1 MDGLL
6 VSCRERWGTSVRDL
20 YQILG
25 IKRSAAQSEI
35 QKAYRRRAKTL
46 HPDTG
51 GSVEAFG
58 ELSTAYT
65 VLSDSDR
72 RERYDTTG
80 EVAPVRPNNLD
91 ASAIEIIAQK
101 LGLVIHA
108 EQDVTSMDI
117 AALLDQA
124 IRDDIAERK
133 SGMSGLR
140 RAMERA
146 RKLRDRVKRRAQ
158 GQDNMLARVLD
169 WHATTAKTH
178 IKKNEEAIRSMERA
192 LDILKDYSFA
202 DDVTLAAADD
212 VAGALRDAL
221 KALDELAV
229 MLNATQPAPDVI
241 LGEAAPSAFG

>member
-1 MDGLL
+1 M
-6 VSCRERWGTSVRDL
+6 SVRDL
-20 YQILG
+20 YHILG
-25 IKRSAAQSEI
+25 IKRVAARDEI
-35 QKAYRRRAKTL
+35 QKAYRRKAKSL

-58 ELSTAYT
+58 ELSTAYA
-65 VLSDSDR
+65 VLSDPDR

-80 EVAPVRPNNLD
+80 EITPLRPNNLD

-108 EQDVTSMDI
+108 EQDVTSLDI
-117 AALLDQA
+117 AALLDQS

-140 RAMERA
+140 RAVERA
-146 RKLRDRVKRRAQ
+146 RKLRERVKRRAKD
-158 GQDNMLARVLD
+158 QDNMLAKVLD
-169 WHATTAKTH
+169 WHEITAKTH
-178 IKKNEEAIRSMERA
+178 IKKNEDAIRSMERA
-192 LDILKDYSFA
+192 LEILQDYSFA
-202 DDVTLAAADD
+202 EDVGPVTADD
-212 VAGALRDAL
+212 VAGALQDAL

-229 MLNATQPAPDVI
+229 MLNSRQPAPDVI